1 MNAPDRPIS
10 NWLVAA
16 LPDYARDAL
25 LHRAMRIH
33 MRVGD
38 VIAKPHQPIENAYFP
53 ESGCISVAAKT
64 AEGQTAEMGAVGW
77 EGFFYVGFLFESP
90 SAAGETTVQID
101 GEAWVLPRRG
111 FEEWTQSF
119 PDAARLLRLYANAW
133 MNQIG
138 LHAACN
144 AVHTV
149 DERLVRWIL
158 TTHDRTPSSEL
169 HLTHEFLSVMLG
181 VRRASVSVAAARLR
195 EAGLID
201 YTRGHI
207 HVIDRARL
215 ELSSCSCYFA
225 VRAAYDSTGVPR
237 LIDHLSSGV
246 RLDS

>member
-1 MNAPDRPIS
+1 MDSTDRPNR
-10 NWLVAA
+10 NWLIAA
-16 LPDYARDAL
+16 LSADARGAL
-25 LHRAMRIH
+25 LQRTTRVR

-38 VIAKPHQPIENAYFP
+38 VIAGPHEPIENAFFP
-53 ESGCISVAAKT
+53 ESGCVSVAAKT

-77 EGFFYVGFLFESP
+77 EGFFSVGFLFESP
-90 SAAGETTVQID
+90 STSGETTVQID
-101 GEAWVLPRRG
+101 GESWVLPRRA
-111 FEEWTQSF
+111 FQEWTGAF
-119 PDAARLLRLYANAW
+119 PEAERLLRRYGNAW

-149 DERLVRWIL
+149 DERIVRWIL
-158 TTHDRTPSSEL
+158 MTHDRTPSDEI
-169 HLTHEFLSVMLG
+169 HLTHEFLSIMLG

-207 HVIDRARL
+207 RVIDRARL

-225 VRAAYDSTGVPR
+225 VRAAYDATGVPR
-237 LIDHLSSGV
+237 LVDHLSSNV